1 MKITVQ
7 REGTKTCF
15 FKDIAVGAIFAFAD
29 EDFGELEDAYFVKGY
44 APSTNV
50 YYAINFKNE
59 LQLIYN
65 PGDKLKVRPVNAE
78 LIIKEG

>member
-15 FKDIAVGAIFAFAD
+15 FKDIAVGAIFAIAD
-29 EDFGELEDAYFVKGY
+29 EDFDEIEDAYFVKGY
-44 APSTNV
+44 TPFTNV
-50 YYAINFKNE
+50 CYAINFKDG
-59 LQLIYN
+59 LLYN
-65 PGDKLKVRPVNAE
+65 PVDELEVRPVDAE